1 MMQNMYTAM
10 GISPEVYEYGEQ
22 TLVSLKDRFD
32 EIDKTAE
39 YNQLKVLKAMQD
51 CRVSE
56 ACLLGTTG
64 YGYNDI
70 GRDTLEAVYA
80 SLFHTEAALVRPQIT
95 CGTHALALA
104 LMSNLRPGD
113 ELLSP
118 VGKPYDTLEEVIGI
132 RDSVGSL
139 KEFGITY
146 SQVDLLPDGSF
157 DFEGIRKAINE
168 RTKLVEIQRSKGYA
182 TRPSFS
188 VEQIGELIRFC
199 KEIKPDVKVMV
210 DNCYG
215 EFVERIEPSDIGADM
230 VVGSLIKNP
239 GGGLAPIGGY
249 ICGTKECVE
258 RCAYR
263 LSAPGLGQE
272 VGANLGLMPAFYQG
286 LFLAP
291 TVVSGALKGAVF
303 AANVY
308 EKLGF
313 VKTGVR
319 ENCWRDQTGR
329 LRTAVDYQLLPQ
341 QLRLPFDEKEPWVR
355 DAVPADRKAIAEI
368 YRTLFE
374 AMSNLQPQ
382 YIQAAEQDPDFILKI
397 ITESKKDILV
407 AQCGVQLLGFALVLM
422 THTPPYRCFVP
433 HPYADLLDLAV
444 LPDARGNGLGTLL
457 LQAVKGWAKAYGAD
471 YLELGALSNN
481 QEAIRLY
488 EREGFRECLKTFR
501 ASL

>member
-1 MMQNMYTAM
+1 MYLHQNELTIRDALPADTPLLCRWWND
-10 GISPEVYEYGEQ
+10 G
-22 TLVSLKDRFD
+22 
-32 EIDKTAE
+32 
-39 YNQLKVLKAMQD
+39 KVMEHAGFPQG
-51 CRVSE
+51 
-56 ACLLGTTG
+56 LGTSIEKITQQLLEPNNRTHLLIIESEG
-64 YGYNDI
+64 LPI
-70 GRDTLEAVYA
+70 GEMNWRREESD
-80 SLFHTEAALVRPQIT
+80 
-95 CGTHALALA
+95 HA
-104 LMSNLRPGD
+104 
-113 ELLSP
+113 E
-118 VGKPYDTLEEVIGI
+118 IGI
-132 RDSVGSL
+132 KICESNRQEKGFGSRLIAMLCRDL
-139 KEFGITY
+139 FANRGIARITL
-146 SQVDLLPDGSF
+146 DTML
-157 DFEGIRKAINE
+157 EN
-168 RTKLVEIQRSKGYA
+168 QRA
-182 TRPSFS
+182 
-188 VEQIGELIRFC
+188 QH
-199 KEIKPDVKVMV
+199 
-210 DNCYG
+210 
-215 EFVERIEPSDIGADM
+215 
-230 VVGSLIKNP
+230 
-239 GGGLAPIGGY
+239 
-249 ICGTKECVE
+249 
-258 RCAYR
+258 
-263 LSAPGLGQE
+263 
-272 VGANLGLMPAFYQG
+272 
-286 LFLAP
+286 
-291 TVVSGALKGAVF
+291 
-303 AANVY
+303 VY

-341 QLRLPFDEKEPWVR
+341 QLRLPFGEKEPWVR

-481 QEAIRLY
+481 QGAIRLY
-488 EREGFRECLKTFR
+488 EREGFRECMKTFR

>member
-1 MMQNMYTAM
+1 MYLHQNELTIRDALPADTPLLCRWWND
-10 GISPEVYEYGEQ
+10 G
-22 TLVSLKDRFD
+22 
-32 EIDKTAE
+32 
-39 YNQLKVLKAMQD
+39 KVMEHAGFPQG
-51 CRVSE
+51 
-56 ACLLGTTG
+56 LGTSIEKITQQLLEPNNRTHLLIIESEG
-64 YGYNDI
+64 LPI
-70 GRDTLEAVYA
+70 GEMNWRREESD
-80 SLFHTEAALVRPQIT
+80 
-95 CGTHALALA
+95 HA
-104 LMSNLRPGD
+104 
-113 ELLSP
+113 E
-118 VGKPYDTLEEVIGI
+118 IGI
-132 RDSVGSL
+132 KICESNRQEKGFGSRLIAMLCRDL
-139 KEFGITY
+139 FANRGIARITL
-146 SQVDLLPDGSF
+146 DTML
-157 DFEGIRKAINE
+157 EN
-168 RTKLVEIQRSKGYA
+168 QRA
-182 TRPSFS
+182 
-188 VEQIGELIRFC
+188 QH
-199 KEIKPDVKVMV
+199 
-210 DNCYG
+210 
-215 EFVERIEPSDIGADM
+215 
-230 VVGSLIKNP
+230 
-239 GGGLAPIGGY
+239 
-249 ICGTKECVE
+249 
-258 RCAYR
+258 
-263 LSAPGLGQE
+263 
-272 VGANLGLMPAFYQG
+272 
-286 LFLAP
+286 
-291 TVVSGALKGAVF
+291 
-303 AANVY
+303 VY

-341 QLRLPFDEKEPWVR
+341 QLRLPFGEKEPWVR

-481 QEAIRLY
+481 QGAIRLY
-488 EREGFRECLKTFR
+488 EREGFGECLKTFR

>member
-1 MMQNMYTAM
+1 MLCRDLFANR
-10 GISPEVYEYGEQ
+10 GIARI
-22 TLVSLKDRFD
+22 TLNIML
-32 EIDKTAE
+32 E
-39 YNQLKVLKAMQD
+39 NQRAQ
-51 CRVSE
+51 
-56 ACLLGTTG
+56 
-64 YGYNDI
+64 
-70 GRDTLEAVYA
+70 
-80 SLFHTEAALVRPQIT
+80 H
-95 CGTHALALA
+95 
-104 LMSNLRPGD
+104 
-113 ELLSP
+113 
-118 VGKPYDTLEEVIGI
+118 
-132 RDSVGSL
+132 
-139 KEFGITY
+139 
-146 SQVDLLPDGSF
+146 
-157 DFEGIRKAINE
+157 
-168 RTKLVEIQRSKGYA
+168 
-182 TRPSFS
+182 
-188 VEQIGELIRFC
+188 
-199 KEIKPDVKVMV
+199 
-210 DNCYG
+210 
-215 EFVERIEPSDIGADM
+215 
-230 VVGSLIKNP
+230 
-239 GGGLAPIGGY
+239 
-249 ICGTKECVE
+249 
-258 RCAYR
+258 
-263 LSAPGLGQE
+263 
-272 VGANLGLMPAFYQG
+272 
-286 LFLAP
+286 
-291 TVVSGALKGAVF
+291 
-303 AANVY
+303 VY

-319 ENCWRDQTGR
+319 ENCWRDQTGK

-471 YLELGALSNN
+471 YLELDALSNN
-481 QEAIRLY
+481 QGAIRLY

>member
-1 MMQNMYTAM
+1 MYLHQNELTIRDALPADTPLLCRWWND
-10 GISPEVYEYGEQ
+10 G
-22 TLVSLKDRFD
+22 
-32 EIDKTAE
+32 
-39 YNQLKVLKAMQD
+39 KVMEHAGFPQG
-51 CRVSE
+51 
-56 ACLLGTTG
+56 LGTSIEKITQQLLEPNNRTHLLIIESEG
-64 YGYNDI
+64 LPI
-70 GRDTLEAVYA
+70 GEMNWRREE
-80 SLFHTEAALVRPQIT
+80 SN
-95 CGTHALALA
+95 HA
-104 LMSNLRPGD
+104 
-113 ELLSP
+113 E
-118 VGKPYDTLEEVIGI
+118 IGI
-132 RDSVGSL
+132 KICESNRQEKGFGSRLIAMLCRDL
-139 KEFGITY
+139 FANRGIARITL
-146 SQVDLLPDGSF
+146 DTML
-157 DFEGIRKAINE
+157 EN
-168 RTKLVEIQRSKGYA
+168 QRA
-182 TRPSFS
+182 
-188 VEQIGELIRFC
+188 QH
-199 KEIKPDVKVMV
+199 
-210 DNCYG
+210 
-215 EFVERIEPSDIGADM
+215 
-230 VVGSLIKNP
+230 
-239 GGGLAPIGGY
+239 
-249 ICGTKECVE
+249 
-258 RCAYR
+258 
-263 LSAPGLGQE
+263 
-272 VGANLGLMPAFYQG
+272 
-286 LFLAP
+286 
-291 TVVSGALKGAVF
+291 
-303 AANVY
+303 VY

-341 QLRLPFDEKEPWVR
+341 QLRLPFGEKEPWVR

-481 QEAIRLY
+481 QGAIRLY
-488 EREGFRECLKTFR
+488 EREGFSECMKTFR

>member
-1 MMQNMYTAM
+1 MYLHQNELTIRDALPADALLLCRWWND
-10 GISPEVYEYGEQ
+10 G
-22 TLVSLKDRFD
+22 
-32 EIDKTAE
+32 
-39 YNQLKVLKAMQD
+39 KVMEHAGFPQG
-51 CRVSE
+51 
-56 ACLLGTTG
+56 LGTSVEKITHQLLEP
-64 YGYNDI
+64 NDPTHRLIIEAEGLLI
-70 GRDTLEAVYA
+70 GEMNWRREESD
-80 SLFHTEAALVRPQIT
+80 
-95 CGTHALALA
+95 HA
-104 LMSNLRPGD
+104 
-113 ELLSP
+113 E
-118 VGKPYDTLEEVIGI
+118 IGI
-132 RDSVGSL
+132 KICESNRQEKGFGSRLIAMLCRDL
-139 KEFGITY
+139 FANRGIARITL
-146 SQVDLLPDGSF
+146 DTML
-157 DFEGIRKAINE
+157 EN
-168 RTKLVEIQRSKGYA
+168 QRA
-182 TRPSFS
+182 
-188 VEQIGELIRFC
+188 QH
-199 KEIKPDVKVMV
+199 
-210 DNCYG
+210 
-215 EFVERIEPSDIGADM
+215 
-230 VVGSLIKNP
+230 
-239 GGGLAPIGGY
+239 
-249 ICGTKECVE
+249 
-258 RCAYR
+258 
-263 LSAPGLGQE
+263 
-272 VGANLGLMPAFYQG
+272 
-286 LFLAP
+286 
-291 TVVSGALKGAVF
+291 
-303 AANVY
+303 VY

-341 QLRLPFDEKEPWVR
+341 QLRLSFGEKEPWVR

-397 ITESKKDILV
+397 ITERKKDILV

-481 QEAIRLY
+481 QGAIRLY

>member
-1 MMQNMYTAM
+1 MYLHQNELTIRDALPADAPLLCRWWND
-10 GISPEVYEYGEQ
+10 G
-22 TLVSLKDRFD
+22 
-32 EIDKTAE
+32 
-39 YNQLKVLKAMQD
+39 KVMEHAGFPQG
-51 CRVSE
+51 
-56 ACLLGTTG
+56 LGTSVEKITQKLLEPDNRTHLLIIESEG
-64 YGYNDI
+64 LPI
-70 GRDTLEAVYA
+70 GEMNWRREESD
-80 SLFHTEAALVRPQIT
+80 
-95 CGTHALALA
+95 HA
-104 LMSNLRPGD
+104 
-113 ELLSP
+113 E
-118 VGKPYDTLEEVIGI
+118 IGI
-132 RDSVGSL
+132 KICESDRQEKGFGSRLIAMLCRDL
-139 KEFGITY
+139 FANRGIARIT
-146 SQVDLLPDGSF
+146 LNTML
-157 DFEGIRKAINE
+157 EN
-168 RTKLVEIQRSKGYA
+168 QRA
-182 TRPSFS
+182 
-188 VEQIGELIRFC
+188 QH
-199 KEIKPDVKVMV
+199 
-210 DNCYG
+210 
-215 EFVERIEPSDIGADM
+215 
-230 VVGSLIKNP
+230 
-239 GGGLAPIGGY
+239 
-249 ICGTKECVE
+249 
-258 RCAYR
+258 
-263 LSAPGLGQE
+263 
-272 VGANLGLMPAFYQG
+272 
-286 LFLAP
+286 
-291 TVVSGALKGAVF
+291 
-303 AANVY
+303 VY

-319 ENCWRDQTGR
+319 ENCWRNQTGR

-444 LPDARGNGLGTLL
+444 LPDACGNGLGTLL

-481 QEAIRLY
+481 QGAIRLY

>member
-1 MMQNMYTAM
+1 MYLHQNELTIRDALPADTPLLCRWWND
-10 GISPEVYEYGEQ
+10 G
-22 TLVSLKDRFD
+22 
-32 EIDKTAE
+32 
-39 YNQLKVLKAMQD
+39 KVMEHAGFPQG
-51 CRVSE
+51 
-56 ACLLGTTG
+56 LGTSIEKITQQLLEPNNRTHLLIIEAEG
-64 YGYNDI
+64 LPI
-70 GRDTLEAVYA
+70 GEMNWRREESD
-80 SLFHTEAALVRPQIT
+80 
-95 CGTHALALA
+95 HA
-104 LMSNLRPGD
+104 
-113 ELLSP
+113 E
-118 VGKPYDTLEEVIGI
+118 IGI
-132 RDSVGSL
+132 KICESNRQEKGFGSRLIAMLCRDL
-139 KEFGITY
+139 FANRGIARITL
-146 SQVDLLPDGSF
+146 DTML
-157 DFEGIRKAINE
+157 EN
-168 RTKLVEIQRSKGYA
+168 QRA
-182 TRPSFS
+182 
-188 VEQIGELIRFC
+188 QH
-199 KEIKPDVKVMV
+199 
-210 DNCYG
+210 
-215 EFVERIEPSDIGADM
+215 
-230 VVGSLIKNP
+230 
-239 GGGLAPIGGY
+239 
-249 ICGTKECVE
+249 
-258 RCAYR
+258 
-263 LSAPGLGQE
+263 
-272 VGANLGLMPAFYQG
+272 
-286 LFLAP
+286 
-291 TVVSGALKGAVF
+291 
-303 AANVY
+303 VY

-341 QLRLPFDEKEPWVR
+341 QLRLPFGEKEPWVR

-481 QEAIRLY
+481 QGAIRLY